1 MFLIIA
7 VIIVTQLWLNVA
19 HARTSLT
26 TFVLVCK
33 VFEMVSQNLELNVLI
48 HHMKLLAESTL
59 LI

>member
-19 HARTSLT
+19 HARTSI
-26 TFVLVCK
+26 VLVCK